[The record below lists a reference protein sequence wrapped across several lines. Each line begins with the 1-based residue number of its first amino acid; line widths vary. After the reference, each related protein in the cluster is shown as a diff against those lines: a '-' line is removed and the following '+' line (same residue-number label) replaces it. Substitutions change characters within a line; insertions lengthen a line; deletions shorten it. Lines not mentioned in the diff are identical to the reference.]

1 MEVREIDD
9 PTELGMKWNAE
20 VKLVFKI
27 INSPDGK
34 VSVQVVDAPPSC
46 DFQAQLQVID
56 EELAR
61 FDQQDEDKDAE
72 SAALPSGVGARVVD
86 STLFLKNL
94 FTPTRSSKQ
103 ASVKQKVSWVV
114 QQPSLLPRK
123 MESILSKR
131 MRQDSNKDKEEDSC
145 RRKRRTSKTFIQ
157 MMEADDQ
164 PRQQP

>member
-1 MEVREIDD
+1 M
-9 PTELGMKWNAE
+9 N
-20 VKLVFKI
+20 
-27 INSPDGK
+27 
-34 VSVQVVDAPPSC
+34 APPSC

-114 QQPSLLPRK
+114 R
-123 MESILSKR
+123 
-131 MRQDSNKDKEEDSC
+131 
-145 RRKRRTSKTFIQ
+145 
-157 MMEADDQ
+157 
-164 PRQQP
+164 